1 MGDFYASDMVLGGL
15 FQQTIVMEMNE
26 KDDKKKLESEVSAKG
41 NILTAEA
48 KSSISSS
55 ASVSVSIHNKRAKTK
70 LRVLGGDT
78 EIWLGLTEKN
88 QASILKKWSDTIEP
102 KNEVP
107 VEMTLHPIWEL
118 LDGLDKKKMGELEKF
133 VVAEWQKAEKL
144 IKPRLRKKNPKTRY
158 NRKGVLCMGE
168 EDKETYKDLKERY
181 EVQFKNSVATKG
193 LAVGALATYG
203 ISGIGA
209 LASLKVEKDKWQEI
223 VKIESKIQRLHR
235 DYMLCAKGSKVGA
248 KNDATCQDW
257 IEEEWD
263 NFNADKFAFPDT
275 FETTWRGLRD
285 KCTAEPSC
293 KGFQWRTAPERKV
306 KGGYLVSEIKDVLQ
320 SSVYDSK
327 DIFECWAKEEE

>member
-118 LDGLDKKKMGELEKF
+118 LDGLDKKWVNWKSSWWPSGKKQKNLLNQDSARRFQKQDITEKVF
-133 VVAEWQKAEKL
+133 CVW
-144 IKPRLRKKNPKTRY
+144 
-158 NRKGVLCMGE
+158 
-168 EDKETYKDLKERY
+168 
-181 EVQFKNSVATKG
+181 
-193 LAVGALATYG
+193 
-203 ISGIGA
+203 
-209 LASLKVEKDKWQEI
+209 
-223 VKIESKIQRLHR
+223 
-235 DYMLCAKGSKVGA
+235 
-248 KNDATCQDW
+248 
-257 IEEEWD
+257 
-263 NFNADKFAFPDT
+263 
-275 FETTWRGLRD
+275 
-285 KCTAEPSC
+285 
-293 KGFQWRTAPERKV
+293 ERKT
-306 KGGYLVSEIKDVLQ
+306 KKHT
-320 SSVYDSK
+320 K
-327 DIFECWAKEEE
+327 T